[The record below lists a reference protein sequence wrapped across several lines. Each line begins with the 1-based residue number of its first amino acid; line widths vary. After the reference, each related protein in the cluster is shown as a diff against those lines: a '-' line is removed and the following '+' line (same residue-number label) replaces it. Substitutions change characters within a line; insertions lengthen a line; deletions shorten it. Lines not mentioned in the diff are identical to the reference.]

1 MENNQENSTGIA
13 EQVEKILAESRIIY
27 GGIGG
32 STGLT
37 YTGNGATISTT
48 GLTYTSNGATISTAA
63 PYWSGGST
71 VMAGKL
77 DLNGDNADININ
89 GVSLTKTL
97 SVLEERLNILVPKP
111 ELEKEWDELKALGD
125 EYRKKSEEFEEKS
138 RMWKT
143 LKQIT

>member
-1 MENNQENSTGIA
+1 MENNQENSPGLA
-13 EQVEKILAESRIIY
+13 EQVEKTLAESRIIY

-37 YTGNGATISTT
+37 YTGNGATIST
-48 GLTYTSNGATISTAA
+48 AA

-77 DLNGDNADININ
+77 DLNGDDADININ

-111 ELEKEWDELKALGD
+111 ELEKEWNELKELGD
-125 EYRKKSEEFEEKS
+125 RYRKLSAEFEEKS
-138 RMWKT
+138 RMWQA
-143 LKQIT
+143 LKKIE